1 MTREDFGRILLKNCL
16 IYGQLSQAN
25 RDEIITWIEDNESHI
40 SSESELIARIHRGLT
55 EEILKKLQS
64 RESSKANGDEGNFF
78 QDHLLGSRNGSPK
91 PENPLAKTIHPKKF
105 HKLTVIAAL
114 FVSLLIG
121 YAQYRQREN
130 AVSPSAENKHSRGNS
145 VAQVAPTISSSG
157 PKSSVFDSDFKFVC
171 KSKTWYVEVTGSSSN
186 RLIYKSWKAKGRSNS
201 QPEKTVSGDRNVRFS
216 PGNVQK
222 CEDDVFE
229 FRGDDTWTY
238 VVRRD
243 TCGDR
248 ITTSAIGLLEVRK
261 NGRPFI
267 IEKCLKY

>member
-1 MTREDFGRILLKNCL
+1 MTRDDFGRILLNNCP
-16 IYGQLSQAN
+16 IFGQLSQTN

-40 SSESELIARIHRGLT
+40 STESELIARIHNGLT
-55 EEILKKLQS
+55 ENILRKLQS
-64 RESSKANGDEGNFF
+64 REGSRANGDEGNLF
-78 QDHLLGSRNGSPK
+78 QDHLLGSRNGSSK
-91 PENPLAKTIHPKKF
+91 PENPFAKKIQLKTF
-105 HKLTVIAAL
+105 HKLILIAAL
-114 FVSLLIG
+114 ILSLLIG

-130 AVSPSAENKHSRGNS
+130 SVPPDIVTKGAARNP
-145 VAQVAPTISSSG
+145 VAQVAPTVSSSR

-171 KSKTWYVEVTGSSSN
+171 KTKTWYVEVAGSSSN
-186 RLIYKSWKAKGRSNS
+186 KLIYKSWRAKGISNS
-201 QPEKTVSGDRNVRFS
+201 QPEKTVSGERNIRFI

-248 ITTSAIGLLEVRK
+248 ITTSATGLLEVRK